1 MGGFTEIEDVK
12 FKRESGSGKA
22 FLCEWQGTTVWVPKS
37 QISPDQDALE
47 EGTVGNLLVRDFI
60 VDRWHED
67 KKQDEF
73 VSVGQALVLQESARA
88 IRVRLK
94 DLGDKENWIP
104 KAVIA
109 DDSEVKGDPDRGDL
123 KIIKNFAVREN
134 LLPDSPEPERSAGAE
149 VHGQREWGA
158 PPDDDD
164 DIPF

>member
-1 MGGFTEIEDVK
+1 MGGFTQIEDVK

-22 FLCEWQGTTVWVPKS
+22 FLCEWQGTTQWVPKS
-37 QISPDQDALE
+37 QISPDQDDLE
-47 EGTVGNLLVRDFI
+47 AGTTGPLVVRDFI
-60 VDRWHED
+60 VERWHEG
-67 KKQDEF
+67 KQEDEY

-134 LLPDSPEPERSAGAE
+134 LLPDSPEPKRSAGAE
-149 VHGQREWGA
+149 VRDEPA
-158 PPDDDD
+158 PSPWSEDD